1 MFTPRALR
9 TALRTLHLLAF
20 GALYGGHLYGAPAES
35 LARALIATVATGAA
49 LMLLDA
55 LREPVSLI
63 QIRGLA
69 TLVKIALAAILP
81 LAGALSVVVLTLAAV
96 LGALSSHMPGRY
108 RYYSIYHGQVVGP
121 REKG

>member
-1 MFTPRALR
+1 MFTRRALR
-9 TALRTLHLLAF
+9 TTLRTLHLLAF
-20 GALYGGHLYGAPAES
+20 GALYGGHVYGAPAEP
-35 LARALIATVATGAA
+35 LAQALIATVATGAA

-55 LREPVSLI
+55 LREPVFLL

-69 TLVKIALAAILP
+69 TLVKIALAALVP
-81 LAGALSVVVLTLAAV
+81 LAGALSVAVLTLAAV

-108 RYYSIYHGQVVGP
+108 RYYSVYHGRVVGS